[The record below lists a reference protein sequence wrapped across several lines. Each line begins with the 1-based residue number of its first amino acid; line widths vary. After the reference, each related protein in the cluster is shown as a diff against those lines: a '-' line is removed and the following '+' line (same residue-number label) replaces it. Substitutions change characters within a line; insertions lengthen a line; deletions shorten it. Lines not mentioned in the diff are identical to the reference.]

1 MFRPSKHLAEG
12 REAVIEARLR
22 GGPAP
27 VNPYKPGNR
36 RGDFWKRGA
45 ERADAAIDQ
54 LMRIGQ

>member
-1 MFRPSKHLAEG
+1 MIRPSNHLAEG
-12 REAVIEARLR
+12 REAVIDARLR

-36 RGDFWKRGA
+36 RRAFWSLGA
-45 ERADAAIDQ
+45 ERANAAIDQ